1 MSRVRAES
9 QGSGICN
16 NHRAL
21 GQIKEMDKDFHCSG
35 LWSNWEKLL
44 P

>member
-9 QGSGICN
+9 LGFGIYR
-16 NHRAL
+16 NHRTL

-35 LWSNWEKLL
+35 LWSNW
-44 P
+44 